1 MIYQSNVVELKPENK
16 LALTLKSLKSKI
28 SIKKSMPKYE
38 FVPDKL
44 ALRKMILRSLTEQ

>member
-1 MIYQSNVVELKPENK
+1 MIYQSNVVELKQENR
-16 LALTLKSLKSKI
+16 LALTLKSKI
-28 SIKKSMPKYE
+28 SIKKSLPKYE